1 MVFNLKKTNDE
12 KILDKIIQNL
22 PRYNDKHYVKQ
33 SENLNMFMIKQD
45 KKQQEEDDLVKTI
58 WNI

>member
-22 PRYNDKHYVKQ
+22 PRYNDKHYVEH